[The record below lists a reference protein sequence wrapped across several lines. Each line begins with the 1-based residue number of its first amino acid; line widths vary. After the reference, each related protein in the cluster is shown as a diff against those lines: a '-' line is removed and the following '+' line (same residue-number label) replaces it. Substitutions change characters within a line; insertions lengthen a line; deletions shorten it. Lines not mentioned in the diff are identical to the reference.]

1 MNTVRVV
8 FVGGLTSYRA
18 LFHWLSP
25 WIYVPIMLVYPLF
38 QIIFFAY
45 LGRGVSLESDRF
57 FLIGN
62 GIQITAVAGLFGMA
76 QVMGNERWFQT
87 LPALLG
93 SPASRLAL
101 FLGRSLPTMAN
112 AILGV
117 HVPASAFGGLA
128 LATVAAAFACTA
140 LGLCIGALGLR
151 GRNVSVF
158 ADVITACMLVVSGAN
173 VPLHRLPGWVQTI
186 SSGIP
191 DSRVAMTGRPD
202 ANASISTTGSPSIR
216 PLGEMMLG
224 RINRSARC
232 KSAATSSSGAGPATM
247 NPTGAAPSVAIS
259 TVAPPPMVSAHACCS
274 CGVSSSSSVPGGNSS
289 A

>member
-1 MNTVRVV
+1 MRNWLRVF

-25 WIYVPIMLVYPLF
+25 WIYVPILLGYPLF

-87 LPALLG
+87 LTALLG

-112 AILGV
+112 AVFVSAFALVVGALVLGV
-117 HVPASAFGGLA
+117 HIRSGAILTLA
-128 LATVAAAFACTA
+128 LE
-140 LGLCIGALGLR
+140 IGR
-151 GRNVSVF
+151 
-158 ADVITACMLVVSGAN
+158 
-173 VPLHRLPGWVQTI
+173 
-186 SSGIP
+186 
-191 DSRVAMTGRPD
+191 
-202 ANASISTTGSPSIR
+202 
-216 PLGEMMLG
+216 
-224 RINRSARC
+224 
-232 KSAATSSSGAGPATM
+232 
-247 NPTGAAPSVAIS
+247 
-259 TVAPPPMVSAHACCS
+259 AH
-274 CGVSSSSSVPGGNSS
+274 V
-289 A
+289 